1 MRARSLSITLC
12 ALLTVAGTV
21 AAQSFTE
28 EFEDI
33 TTLSAAGWAFDN
45 NSAFTGTTSWA
56 PSPAG
61 RESRGAGEFQGN
73 TTVFPAYSGAG
84 YIATNFNATTGA
96 STISDWLMTPVVTI
110 QNGDTISFW
119 TRTSTG
125 SIWPD
130 RLQVRMSLNGSSVNC
145 GTLPEDVGDFTTLLL
160 DINPTLTV
168 GGYPEVWT
176 QYSATIT
183 GVAAPTQGRFA
194 FRYYVT
200 DGGPSGNNSN
210 YIGVDLVEYGAV
222 PVELLSIDI
231 E

>member
-1 MRARSLSITLC
+1 
-12 ALLTVAGTV
+12 
-21 AAQSFTE
+21 
-28 EFEDI
+28 
-33 TTLSAAGWAFDN
+33 
-45 NSAFTGTTSWA
+45 
-56 PSPAG
+56 
-61 RESRGAGEFQGN
+61 
-73 TTVFPAYSGAG
+73 
-84 YIATNFNATTGA
+84 
-96 STISDWLMTPVVTI
+96 MTPAVTI

-119 TRTSTG
+119 TTTATG

-160 DINPTLTV
+160 DVNPTLAP

-176 QYSATIT
+176 QFSATIT

-200 DGGPSGNNSN
+200 DGGPGGNNSN
-210 YIGVDLVEYGAV
+210 YIGVDLFEYGEV